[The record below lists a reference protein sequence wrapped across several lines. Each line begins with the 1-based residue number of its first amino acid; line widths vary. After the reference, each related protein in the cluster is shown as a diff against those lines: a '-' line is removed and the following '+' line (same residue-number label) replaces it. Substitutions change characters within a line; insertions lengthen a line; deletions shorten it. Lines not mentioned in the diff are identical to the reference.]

1 MMPFNCSHRNK
12 NVSKHRVRLISLVP
26 FVWESNPKLQGGWCK
41 TEPPDHRGS
50 AAHPGGAGTREEPG
64 TLTGCACSPWFVS
77 FGLFGLCT
85 RVFPGYLGI
94 RKAKDNAASWMREVQ
109 VEISYKFHKTILNTR
124 GYCRSSI
131 QEDIVVFETISAI
144 YYYNYKICS
153 VMLIRFGAES
163 GQLLFQSNLDE
174 LRVRGI
180 NRTNTPTPNA
190 TCQSSRL

>member
-1 MMPFNCSHRNK
+1 MTGPKSTSKGRAVQPPELGPVRNPMMMPFNCSHRNK

-26 FVWESNPKLQGGWCK
+26 FVWESNPKLQGGWRK

-124 GYCRSSI
+124 GYRS
-131 QEDIVVFETISAI
+131 
-144 YYYNYKICS
+144 
-153 VMLIRFGAES
+153 IRDH
-163 GQLLFQSNLDE
+163 LSNL
-174 LRVRGI
+174 LL
-180 NRTNTPTPNA
+180 
-190 TCQSSRL
+190 QL